1 MRRHILFLLVLTF
14 SAASLVAGG
23 QTETTSEVGV
33 IATTSWTASFAELAG
48 LENIRILAPYEL
60 QHPPEY
66 ELTPGDIR
74 AIGEATMIIY
84 AGYEVMIQRLKE
96 ATAANAKLVQI
107 ETVNT
112 WQVIRESVTKIAAA
126 AGTTEKAEANLTEVE
141 AFFDEWREELAPY
154 QGMPVISH
162 MFLQGLAR
170 NLGFEVVG
178 TFGPAPLEAKQLK
191 ELSSGEGKLIIDNWH
206 TDVGAPLRE
215 VMPDTARVEFINFP
229 GRDGTRTLF
238 EVLEYNR
245 TELMGA
251 LR

>member
-1 MRRHILFLLVLTF
+1 MKRHILILLALTF
-14 SAASLVAGG
+14 QAACILAEG
-23 QTETTSEVGV
+23 QNESSPEGGV

-74 AIGEATMIIY
+74 AIGEAKMIIF
-84 AGYEVMIQRLKE
+84 AGYEVMIQRLKD
-96 ATAANAKLVQI
+96 ATAANAQMVQI

-112 WQVIRESVTKIAAA
+112 LPVIRESVTKIAAA
-126 AGTTEKAEANLTEVE
+126 AGTTAKAEASLAEVE
-141 AFFDEWREELAPY
+141 EFFTEWREELAPY
-154 QGMPVISH
+154 RGMPVISH
-162 MFLQGLAR
+162 IFLQGLAR
-170 NLGFEVVG
+170 SLGFEVVG

-191 ELSSGEGKLIIDNWH
+191 ELSSGTGKLIIDNWH

-215 VMPDTARVEFINFP
+215 VMPDAARVEFINFP
-229 GRDGTRTLF
+229 GRDGTRSLF
-238 EVLEYNR
+238 DVLEYNR
-245 TELMGA
+245 TELNRA